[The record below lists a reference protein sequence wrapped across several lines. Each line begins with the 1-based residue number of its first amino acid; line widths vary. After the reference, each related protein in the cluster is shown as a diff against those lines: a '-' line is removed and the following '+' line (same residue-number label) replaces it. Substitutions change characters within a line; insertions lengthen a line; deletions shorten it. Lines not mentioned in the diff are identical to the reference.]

1 MAIPVGTPMVNLG
14 NLYIDGLA
22 ISPGTTTSLIN
33 LAAGAARDSTNTDD
47 IVLPVAVI
55 INAAV
60 VGANGIDTGALAA
73 STFYYVYVIGSSLG
87 ANPDIDIETQVS
99 VLANGSVVLN
109 GTVISEGIVT
119 PPTWSVTNNFQPA
132 GLISLSAT
140 APTLPF
146 GYDMFRRVGSV
157 LTSGGSVF
165 LPFSQDSS
173 STSFRTVWYDTPIS
187 VLAATAAA
195 AFTAQSLVTAVPVTA
210 LAGGSTDVF
219 FQADLLPNA
228 PAAFVQLRRTGSA
241 ATNGNVK
248 MSGDVAAVHH
258 FDQLTCQASIS
269 AGVASIDWMTDAVS
283 TVQLSVTGYIDKS

>member
-22 ISPGTTTSLIN
+22 IAPGATTSLIN
-33 LAAGAARDSTNTDD
+33 MAAGAARDSTNTDD
-47 IVLPVAVI
+47 IVLST
-55 INAAV
+55 AV
-60 VGANGIDTGALAA
+60 VINGAVNGANGLDTGALAA

-99 VLANGSVVLN
+99 TMAAGSTILN
-109 GTVISEGIVT
+109 GTVITEGVVT
-119 PPTWSVTNNFQPA
+119 PPTWSVTNNYQPA

-140 APTLPF
+140 APTLPQ
-146 GYDMFRRVGSV
+146 GYDMFRRIGSA

-173 STSFRTVWYDTPIS
+173 NGSFRTVWYDTPIS

-195 AFTAQSLVTAVPVTA
+195 AFTAQSLAVAVPVTA
-210 LAGGSTDVF
+210 LAGGSTDVYL
-219 FQADLLPNA
+219 QADLLPNA
-228 PAAFVQLRRTGSA
+228 PANFVQLRRTGSA
-241 ATNGNVK
+241 AAAGNVK

-258 FDQLTCQASIS
+258 FDQLTVQASIS
-269 AGVASIDWMTDAVS
+269 GGAASIDWMTDAAS
-283 TVQLSVTGYIDKS
+283 TVQLSVSGYVDKS